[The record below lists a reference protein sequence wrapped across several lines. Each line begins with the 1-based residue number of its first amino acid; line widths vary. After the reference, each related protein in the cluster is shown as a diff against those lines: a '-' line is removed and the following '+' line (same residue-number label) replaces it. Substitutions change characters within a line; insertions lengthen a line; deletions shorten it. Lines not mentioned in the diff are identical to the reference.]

1 MPNLWA
7 HIQFGRE
14 LAEAMP
20 LPYLKDPALRKAF
33 QLGCQGPDF
42 LFYDRFLPWQRSHTA
57 ANRLGSLMHN
67 VACGPF
73 LNDLFDAARKSSG
86 EKETE
91 AYAAGFLLHHVLDRH
106 VHPYIFS
113 LSGFRKWKHQQF
125 ETALDSAVMWR
136 RAGIHTGNTP
146 VSKEIDTGGT
156 LPGGMADIL
165 HALSCK
171 HYPGL
176 ASELTVDMLNAS
188 VRQFFA
194 AQRLFFDPSGWKGR
208 LTFGMLA
215 PFSPPRTIPPWDVLN
230 ARRSGWIDPVDRTRI
245 RQESVFE
252 LWDAALVDGKHT
264 LGAGLRWLGARSDGE
279 AEEEKAGFLS
289 LVGNVSYETGLPC
302 GSAWITFAEPVV

>member
-14 LAEAMP
+14 LAEELE
-20 LPYLKDPALRKAF
+20 LPYLSDPALRNAF

-57 ANRLGSLMHN
+57 ANRLGSLIHN
-67 VACGPF
+67 VSCGPF
-73 LNDLFDAARKSSG
+73 LVDLFDAARKSTVST
-86 EKETE
+86 EAE
-91 AYAAGFLLHHVLDRH
+91 AYAAGFLLHHLLDRH

-113 LSGFRKWKHQQF
+113 LSGFGKWKHQQF
-125 ETALDSAVMWR
+125 ETAMDSVVMWR
-136 RAGIHTGNTP
+136 RAGIHTGKTP
-146 VSKEIDTGGT
+146 VSKEIDTGGK
-156 LPGGMADIL
+156 LPGGMTNIL
-165 HALSCK
+165 LALSGR

-176 ASELTVDMLNAS
+176 ASVLTAEMLDAS
-188 VRQFFA
+188 VRQFVA
-194 AQRLFFDPSGWKGR
+194 AQRLFFDPLGWKGK

-215 PFSPPRTIPPWDVLN
+215 PFSPPRAIPPWDVLN

-245 RQESVFE
+245 RQESVYD
-252 LWDAALVDGKHT
+252 LWDDALEDGRRT
-264 LGAGLRWLGARSDGE
+264 LRAGLQWLGARSTGE
-279 AEEEKAGFLS
+279 AAAAKAAFES